1 MSFDDND
8 YYDDIDYYDR
18 VNHLGIYKDPEPE
31 PDPEDDIYLHGLDP
45 DELGNMSEE
54 RRREAI
60 RDAGLDPDD
69 YDDDMFSGH
78 SVGGRSAGTH
88 RSSSTNQSSKQNIV
102 VKFLEAIIIISIIA
116 AIVMAIEAFA
126 GELVAVVIL
135 IIIFIV
141 LMNYV

>member
-1 MSFDDND
+1 MRPSHLSLFILQPT

-78 SVGGRSAGTH
+78 SGGGRSAGTH

-102 VKFLEAIIIISIIA
+102 VKFLDFKYSGQLERECKC
-116 AIVMAIEAFA
+116 VC
-126 GELVAVVIL
+126 
-135 IIIFIV
+135 
-141 LMNYV
+141 